1 MPCRVTG
8 PALPQE
14 CNAHARVWPRRGRR
28 VDGPGL
34 VQLGQG
40 GNGLRSPRRLRAQ
53 PPDSARVGANA
64 GPSSGL
70 ARAHGPKRKRPA
82 ERRAEPKA
90 QHEAPAAV
98 GALWRA
104 QARAMPRAARA
115 CGTLR
120 TQQRHLG
127 WLCMRY
133 SSQRSCEIVTLS
145 RLLCNSTVGMESGR
159 VDLVMLQSASSEPA
173 WSWPAATC
181 SAMPVRRVAG
191 RVRALRMHR
200 WRRALRGPARL
211 AGARS
216 MRRSSYHLV
225 AKS

>member
-1 MPCRVTG
+1 MRVRGCGRGGCAGSMGRGSYSWGRAAASGARGGGG
-8 PALPQE
+8 PNPQT
-14 CNAHARVWPRRGRR
+14 PRESERTPGRR
-28 VDGPGL
+28 VALPE
-34 VQLGQG
+34 
-40 GNGLRSPRRLRAQ
+40 P
-53 PPDSARVGANA
+53 
-64 GPSSGL
+64 
-70 ARAHGPKRKRPA
+70 GPKRKRPA
-82 ERRAEPKA
+82 ECRAEPKG

-120 TQQRHLG
+120 MQQRHLG

-145 RLLCNSTVGMESGR
+145 RLLCNLTVGMESGR
-159 VDLVMLQSASSEPA
+159 VDLVMLQSASSGAA

-181 SAMPVRRVAG
+181 SAMPVRRAAG